1 MKNMRDEKKSERGIY
16 EMLTGLKIAD
26 LFKPFFYL
34 MVITVF
40 MSGCTK
46 DENQAITDPE
56 LLSVAGISE
65 VIPLNQTDS
74 VAVNPI
80 VSVTFNPGTDPATV
94 SASAATLT
102 VKKGS
107 ATVSGNTTVSGTTAI
122 FTSAT
127 DLSSNTEYTAT
138 ITAIKKSGSNSPE
151 IHEYTWKFKT
161 GKHHRSSSLSVVSVA
176 PLNSA
181 TAVPVNALPTITFN
195 QELTSFISKSISV
208 VLKKGAKAVEGKVT
222 FTGNSAI
229 FTPASILLPNTVYNG
244 LVKFGTDHNEG
255 EDNNN
260 NSGKSFNWS
269 FTTAGDTGND
279 VTAPTISSVTPANN
293 ALSVVPTTNC
303 TVTFSEPMNSSTITA
318 ATFTLKLGTIAVA
331 GTVNYLGTTAT
342 FTPAAALAPNTIYT
356 GSVTT
361 GVKDAAGNA
370 LAANFSWSFTTA
382 AAAATDVTPPTV
394 LSSLPVSNATGVA
407 LNSIPAVTFS
417 EAMNSSTITSST
429 FTLKQGTTA
438 VAGTVTYSGTTA
450 RFTPS
455 SALVG
460 NTVYTAT
467 ITTGVKDGAG
477 NAMAANYTFSFTT
490 IATAAGLSF
499 ASDVAP
505 ILAICNTCHTHGWTT
520 STNASTFYTNLVN
533 GGYVNAAAPTTSKIY
548 TKLNGGHPGSVVTTA
563 DVNKILTWMN
573 EGSKNN

>member
-1 MKNMRDEKKSERGIY
+1 MKNMRDERKTERGIY
-16 EMLTGLKIAD
+16 EMLKGLKITD
-26 LFKPFFYL
+26 LLKPFFYL
-34 MVITVF
+34 MLMTVF
-40 MSGCTK
+40 IGGCTK
-46 DENQAITDPE
+46 DENQAITEPE
-56 LLSVAGISE
+56 LLSVAGIAE
-65 VIPLNQTDS
+65 VIPLNKTDS

-80 VSVTFNPGTDPATV
+80 VSVTFMPGTDPATV

-107 ATVSGNTTVSGTTAI
+107 VTVPGNTTVSGTTAI
-122 FTSAT
+122 FTSGT
-127 DLSSNTEYTAT
+127 DLSSNTEYSAT
-138 ITAIKKSGSNSPE
+138 ITAIKKSGSNSTE
-151 IHEYTWKFKT
+151 IHEYSWKFKT
-161 GKHHRSSSLSVVSVA
+161 GKHHRSGSLSVVSVA

-181 TAVPVNALPTITFN
+181 TAVPVNSLPTITFN

-208 VLKKGAKAVEGKVT
+208 VLKKGTTAVEGKVS

-229 FTPASILLPNTVYNG
+229 FTPTSNLLPSTVYNG
-244 LVKFGTDHNEG
+244 FVKFGTDHNEG
-255 EDNNN
+255 DDNNH
-260 NSGKSFNWS
+260 NSGKSFTWS
-269 FTTAGDTGND
+269 FTTGGDSGND

-293 ALSVVPTTNC
+293 ALSVVTSTNC

-342 FTPAAALAPNTIYT
+342 FTPSAALAPNTLYT
-356 GSVTT
+356 GSVST

-370 LAANFSWSFTTA
+370 LAANYSWSFTTA
-382 AAAATDVTPPTV
+382 AATVADVTAPTV
-394 LSSLPVSNATGVA
+394 LSSIPASNATGVA
-407 LNSIPAVTFS
+407 LNSIPSVTFS
-417 EAMNSSTITSST
+417 EALNASTVTSST
-429 FTLKQGTTA
+429 FTLKQGTTS
-438 VAGTVTYSGTTA
+438 VAGSVSYSGTTA
-450 RFTPS
+450 KFTPS
-455 SALVG
+455 SALLG

-467 ITTGVKDGAG
+467 ITTGIKDVAG
-477 NAMAANYTFSFTT
+477 NALAANYTWSFTT

-533 GGYVNAAAPTTSKIY
+533 GGYVNAAAPTTSKLY
-548 TKLNGGHPGSVVTTA
+548 TKLNSGHPGSVVTTA